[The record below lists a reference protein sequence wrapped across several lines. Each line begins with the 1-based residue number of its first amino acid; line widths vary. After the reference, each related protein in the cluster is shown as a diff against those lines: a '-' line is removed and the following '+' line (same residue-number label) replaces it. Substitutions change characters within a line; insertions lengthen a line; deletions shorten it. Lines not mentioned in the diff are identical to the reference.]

1 MCKHPRPDNVS
12 VYHSNRL
19 NGHRRPTGA
28 DPLDDDE
35 YAGPPSRFA
44 LCARV
49 QTVPFPDEDDD
60 PAGDGDGIDEP
71 DGEELPA
78 LADLPT
84 VEVLGSEEIDL
95 LDFEEIVMWG
105 LEDAREAFVYGRSPE
120 GRRVYGFF
128 SSAEHARAFF
138 SRFGELRLVY
148 A

>member
-1 MCKHPRPDNVS
+1 MCEHPRPDNVS
-12 VYHSNRL
+12 VYHDSRL
-19 NGHRRPTGA
+19 NGHHRPRAA

-35 YAGPPSRFA
+35 YGGPPSRFA

-49 QTVPFPDEDDD
+49 QTVELPDKDDE
-60 PAGDGDGIDEP
+60 PAGGGTDGP
-71 DGEELPA
+71 DVEDMPTLE
-78 LADLPT
+78 DLPT
-84 VEVLGSEEIDL
+84 VEVLAPDEIDL
-95 LDFEEIVMWG
+95 LDLEEIVMWG

-128 SSAEHARAFF
+128 SSAESARAFF